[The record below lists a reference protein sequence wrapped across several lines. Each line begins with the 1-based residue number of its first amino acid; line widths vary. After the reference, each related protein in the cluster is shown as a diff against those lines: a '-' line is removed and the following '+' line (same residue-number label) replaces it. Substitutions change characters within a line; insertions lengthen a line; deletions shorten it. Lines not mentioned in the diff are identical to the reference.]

1 MKENAHPARKIAI
14 TPCVGVGQI
23 YGPITREVGYNLV
36 EDLYPDRTKLVC
48 MPALAAEVIEDL
60 DFIEDYP
67 VVVLNGCK
75 DRCATKVVEQKG
87 GRVAAEVYLPDV
99 LRAEKISLAGEAR
112 RHLGP
117 KCQLAIAKMTERA
130 GTIIDQYLGETAA
143 VPQAANSVQAAQAAQ
158 VNLIAQEN

>member
-1 MKENAHPARKIAI
+1 MKENTQPIRKVAV

-36 EDLYPDRTKLVC
+36 EDLYPGQTKLVC

-67 VVVLNGCK
+67 VIVLNGCK

-87 GRVAAEVYLPDV
+87 GKVAADVYLPDI
-99 LRAEKISLAGEAR
+99 LKSERISLAGETR
-112 RHLGP
+112 RKLGP
-117 KCQLAIAKMTERA
+117 KCELAIEKMTEKASAVIDEFLQGKAQDDARA
-130 GTIIDQYLGETAA
+130 
-143 VPQAANSVQAAQAAQ
+143 N
-158 VNLIAQEN
+158 